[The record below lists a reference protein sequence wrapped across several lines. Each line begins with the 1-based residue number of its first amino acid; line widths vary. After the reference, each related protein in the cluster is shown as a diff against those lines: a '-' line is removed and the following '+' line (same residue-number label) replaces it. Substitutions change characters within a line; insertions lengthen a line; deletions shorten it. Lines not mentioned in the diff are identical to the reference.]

1 MCGEYCFLRAVKFK
15 KISDIFLI
23 EISSCLNFAVPFF
36 YLPFVHVIN
45 IPLLLL
51 GET

>member
-36 YLPFVHVIN
+36 IF
-45 IPLLLL
+45 PLCMLLIYHYYY
-51 GET
+51 